1 LPSGRFC
8 VGAGDGVCVIA
19 HIPNLLSLARL
30 GAVPAVIWCVL
41 AGENVAAFW
50 IFLLA
55 GLSDALDGLIAKR
68 LNVTSQFGAW
78 LDPLADKAL
87 LVGTY
92 VALSLRDALPMWLT
106 ILVVFRDALIVG
118 GALTVQALTQRF
130 HVEPLMISKVN
141 TALQITLVV
150 AVMAERAYFSMPPQ
164 LVTLGAVIVAVTT
177 VLSGGAYVVTWSR
190 RVTAWERE
198 RKEEQS
204 RE

>member
-1 LPSGRFC
+1 
-8 VGAGDGVCVIA
+8 V
-19 HIPNLLSLARL
+19 
-30 GAVPAVIWCVL
+30 VIWCVL
-41 AGENVAAFW
+41 AGENVLAFW
-50 IFLLA
+50 IFLIA

-68 LNVTSQFGAW
+68 LNATSQFGAW

-92 VALSLRDALPMWLT
+92 VALSLRDALPIWLT
-106 ILVVFRDALIVG
+106 ILVVFRDLLIVG

-141 TALQITLVV
+141 TALQIGLVV

-164 LVTLGAVIVAVTT
+164 LVTLGAVLVAATT
-177 VLSGGAYVVTWSR
+177 VLSGAAYVVTWSR

-198 RKEEQS
+198 RQDGEQPKE
-204 RE
+204 

>member
-1 LPSGRFC
+1 M
-8 VGAGDGVCVIA
+8 IA

-30 GAVPAVIWCVL
+30 GAVPIVIWCVL

-92 VALSLRDALPMWLT
+92 VALTLRDALPMWLT

-130 HVEPLMISKVN
+130 HVEPLMISKIN
-141 TALQITLVV
+141 TALQIGLVV
-150 AVMAERAYFSMPPQ
+150 AVMAERAYFPLPPH
-164 LVTLGAVIVAVTT
+164 LVTWGAALVAATT
-177 VLSGGAYVVTWSR
+177 VLSGVTYAITWSR
-190 RVTAWERE
+190 RVTEWERE
-198 RKEEQS
+198 RKEGEQPKQ
-204 RE
+204 